1 MLILMETGLGI
12 KLAEGAPSWEVLCD
26 FNILLKK
33 AH

>member
-1 MLILMETGLGI
+1 MEMGLGI
-12 KLAEGAPSWEVLCD
+12 KLAEGAKCWEMLCD